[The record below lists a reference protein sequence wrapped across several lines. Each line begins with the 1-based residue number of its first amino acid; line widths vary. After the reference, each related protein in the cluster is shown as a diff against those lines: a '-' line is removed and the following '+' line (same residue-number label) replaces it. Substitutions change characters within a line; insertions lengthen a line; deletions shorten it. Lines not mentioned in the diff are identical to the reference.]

1 MSVWILPQQ
10 HTHNVFNG
18 INVRERETRR
28 HRVYQWKAKATL
40 GESTS
45 EQRALPCEDQLN
57 SRRNNSVRIQFGYL
71 AGRYHL
77 RRWTHSDRD
86 VIIFVCVCLPSE
98 QSHYILHSSSFL
110 CNLQIYI
117 CSPWPLSFCFI
128 FEGHCCFWASGII
141 IQFNYYHVARMMC
154 SALMHCC
161 TADALLLIV
170 LIALMHATWTEK
182 KSLTLQKSSPSGH
195 FCCLAE
201 LGK

>member
-1 MSVWILPQQ
+1 MWILPQQ

-86 VIIFVCVCLPSE
+86 VIIFVCVCVCLVS
-98 QSHYILHSSSFL
+98 SHTTFYI
-110 CNLQIYI
+110 
-117 CSPWPLSFCFI
+117 PRLSFAICKSI
-128 FEGHCCFWASGII
+128 FVHRDHCLFASSLRGIVVSG
-141 IQFNYYHVARMMC
+141 QAASFNYYYHVARMMC

-170 LIALMHATWTEK
+170 LIALMHAT
-182 KSLTLQKSSPSGH
+182 
-195 FCCLAE
+195 
-201 LGK
+201 